1 MAYEVIALDLDG
13 TLTNSQKVI
22 TGPTRRGLIDLQRS
36 GKTVVLASGRPTKG
50 VLPLAEQLRL
60 SDYGSYIL
68 SFNGAR
74 ITDCRSRQIMYNR
87 LLPRDAALPAFRLAS
102 SFSREGADILTYTD
116 DYIISGIQRN
126 RYTLLESRINH
137 MPVLESRDFT
147 ADIPHEVNKLLAT
160 GEPEVIS
167 RMKDAMTAHFRSYL
181 NIYCSDPFFLEIMP
195 RGVDKA
201 HALVKLLG
209 SIGLS
214 AEQMICCGDGYNDI
228 TMIETAGL
236 GVAMA
241 NAQPPVLD
249 SADYITKSNDEN
261 GVLHVINKFMR

>member
-1 MAYEVIALDLDG
+1 MDYQVLVLDLDG
-13 TLTNSQKVI
+13 TLTNSKKEITPETREALIYIQKI
-22 TGPTRRGLIDLQRS
+22 
-36 GKTVVLASGRPTKG
+36 GKKVVLASGRPTKG
-50 VLPLAEQLRL
+50 VLPLSEQLHL
-60 SDYGSYIL
+60 SDYGSCIL

-74 ITDCRSRQIMYNR
+74 ITDCRSGQIMYNR
-87 LLPRDAALPAFRLAS
+87 YLPQDALEPAFRLAW
-102 SFSREGADILTYTD
+102 SFAGEGADILTYTED
-116 DYIISGIQRN
+116 CIISGIQPN

-137 MPVLESRDFT
+137 MPVLESRDFM
-147 ADIPHEVNKLLAT
+147 ADIPRQINKFLAT

-167 RMKDAMTAHFRSYL
+167 RMKAVMTAHFRSYL

-195 RGVDKA
+195 KGVDKA

-209 SIGLS
+209 SLGLS
-214 AEQMICCGDGYNDI
+214 TRQMICCGDGYNDI

-241 NAQPPVLD
+241 NAQPSVRN

-261 GVLHVINKFMR
+261 GVLHVINTFIR